1 MDVYDEAC
9 QAIRLG
15 LSAYAVAVMD
25 PSQFHLF
32 YPSLQNSST
41 GGTSARDRSTSG
53 PIRSTTSKSPR
64 RTGSGRRSPNP
75 TTEAILTDETDIYAQ
90 TRRAKE
96 TCSVADSLAPSRT
109 PQVLFMHSRPRGSKA
124 LQNRHQDGV
133 SRPPR
138 QLEARL
144 NSPSSLPCWDTV
156 VRTTTLR
163 STSCPRPPCAR
174 LSPTLRQTMSRWVF
188 DCWYQ
193 RSDPLMI
200 AT

>member
-90 TRRAKE
+90 TRRAKQ

-124 LQNRHQDGV
+124 LQSRHQDGV
-133 SRPPR
+133 SRLTVGSQTKFSK
-138 QLEARL
+138 QLAVLGYSRAHDSFTF
-144 NSPSSLPCWDTV
+144 NFMSSPA
-156 VRTTTLR
+156 VRKII
-163 STSCPRPPCAR
+163 
-174 LSPTLRQTMSRWVF
+174 
-188 DCWYQ
+188 
-193 RSDPLMI
+193 SDFMAKCQGGYSI
-200 AT
+200 VGISVQIR